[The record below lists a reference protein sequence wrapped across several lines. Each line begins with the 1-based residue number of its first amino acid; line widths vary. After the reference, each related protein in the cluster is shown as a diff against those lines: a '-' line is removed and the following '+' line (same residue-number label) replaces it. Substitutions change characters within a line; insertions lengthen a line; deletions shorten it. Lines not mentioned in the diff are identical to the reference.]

1 MARIH
6 VLDFSIANL
15 IAAGEVVDRPASAV
29 KELLENAIDSG
40 ADMVTVEI
48 KNGGTSFIR
57 VADNGCGM
65 DAEDLACCVRRH
77 ATSKIRSEEDLDSI
91 STLGFRGE
99 ALAAIVAV
107 SDLRIMSRVRGSSG
121 GHILSCSPGKETEI
135 AECGCAEGTTVIAE
149 RLFANVPARKKF
161 LKKDSTEA
169 MAVSAVVEKIAVSHP
184 SISFKY
190 VIDGSIRY
198 VTSGDG
204 ILLNAIYAVMGR
216 EFASKLLPVDRD
228 EGGVKVSGFI
238 GRPESARANR
248 NFENIFINGRYVR
261 SKSIGAALEQAYT
274 SYIMQEKFP
283 VCVLFVG
290 IDPRAVDV
298 NVHPAKLEVKFSNE
312 KLIFES
318 VYYAVRSVLASV
330 ADRPDADLDAMASR
344 DEKMIGI
351 KDAFVPIRDARDEGY
366 KPVQMTM
373 KDVGESRT
381 APNDV
386 RETVGTAA
394 GTGDDGAFMRR
405 NEIKTEKSND
415 TVNGI
420 AESFRYDA
428 GPEVS
433 EQEPLPAE
441 EPPVPGENVSADEN
455 AVSSEGEDQAAAES
469 FRYVGVLFDC
479 YIVAEMSDRILL
491 IDKHAAHERILFEEL
506 KENTGKAHR
515 SSQTMLVPVTLT
527 LSFSEYSALEEYVQ
541 DVRAT
546 GFGIEFS
553 DDNKVD
559 ITEIPVGIDPS
570 AVGDMVITLAEGLS
584 EGMSVRESR
593 ELAYEKALYQAACK
607 AAVKGGRHDD
617 DRILEWICGRVIN
630 DPRIRYCPHG
640 RPVAVE
646 VTKTSF
652 EKQFSRIV

>member
-65 DAEDLACCVRRH
+65 DAEDLVCCVRRH

-99 ALAAIVAV
+99 ALAAIAAV
-107 SDLRIMSRVRGSSG
+107 SDLRIMSRVKGSSG
-121 GHILSCSPGKETEI
+121 GHILSSSPGKETEI

-149 RLFANVPARKKF
+149 KLFSNVPARKKF

-216 EFASKLLPVDRD
+216 EFASKLLEVNRE

-274 SYIMQEKFP
+274 SYIMTEKFP
-283 VCVLFVG
+283 VCVLFIG

-330 ADRPDADLDAMASR
+330 ADRPDADLEAMASK
-344 DEKMIGI
+344 DEKMIGL
-351 KDAFVPIRDARDEGY
+351 KEAFVPIRDTRD
-366 KPVQMTM
+366 
-373 KDVGESRT
+373 
-381 APNDV
+381 
-386 RETVGTAA
+386 
-394 GTGDDGAFMRR
+394 
-405 NEIKTEKSND
+405 
-415 TVNGI
+415 
-420 AESFRYDA
+420 ESFRPIQTTLRDVSGNSAPDLVSERNRHAA
-428 GPEVS
+428 GPEGSASDRRADISISPEVS
-433 EQEPLPAE
+433 DAVDADAARTSE
-441 EPPVPGENVSADEN
+441 ETGSNDPVPGIHTEDNANPVPEEPVSGDTDA
-455 AVSSEGEDQAAAES
+455 SAAGVQVEEQKES

-479 YIVAEMSDRILL
+479 YIVAELSDRILL

-506 KENTGKAHR
+506 KENTERSHR

-527 LSFSEYSALEEYVQ
+527 LSFGEYSSLEEYVQ
-541 DVRAT
+541 EVRAT

-584 EGMSVRESR
+584 DGMSVRESR

-640 RPVAVE
+640 RPVAIE
-646 VTKTSF
+646 VTRTSF